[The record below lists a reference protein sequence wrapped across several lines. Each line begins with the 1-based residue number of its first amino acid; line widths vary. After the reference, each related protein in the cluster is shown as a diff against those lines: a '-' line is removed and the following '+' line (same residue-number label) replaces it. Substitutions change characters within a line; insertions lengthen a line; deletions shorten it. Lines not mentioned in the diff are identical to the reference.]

1 MENKTLLPRLFA
13 SLSSLERSFEF
24 LMDKLAEKDLLED
37 SQVFTQEISRVLTKM
52 RRTANLLQIAVAKN
66 DVLAAFRL
74 LNVFYGLNFMV
85 RPELLQS
92 LDRLSAGIDLTSPPV
107 EEISL
112 EELH

>member
-24 LMDKLAEKDLLED
+24 LMDKLAEKDLLEENRI
-37 SQVFTQEISRVLTKM
+37 FTKEISRVLTRM
-52 RRTANLLQIAVAKN
+52 RRTANMLQMAVAKN
-66 DVLAAFRL
+66 DVLGAFRL

-92 LDRLSAGIDLTSPPV
+92 LDRLSAGIDLSSPPV
-107 EEISL
+107 AEVSL